1 VLKIKYL
8 EKYFYFFFSLAFANI
23 LVDMRFDLRK
33 HVALNF
39 YRGLPM
45 PIYEYNCLKCKNKFE
60 QLRPISK
67 AQENAACPRCNT
79 KSSRAISKFVSR
91 AKDDLSML
99 NHMPSSGGGSSCGSC
114 SSSNC
119 SSCGSS

>member
-1 VLKIKYL
+1 
-8 EKYFYFFFSLAFANI
+8 
-23 LVDMRFDLRK
+23 
-33 HVALNF
+33 
-39 YRGLPM
+39 M
-45 PIYEYNCLKCKNKFE
+45 PIYEYTCPKCSTRFE

-67 AQENAACPRCNT
+67 SQEDASCPKCST
-79 KSSRAISKFVSR
+79 ASSRALSRFVSR